1 VIEPNAAAMAEV
13 RRALAAGNKIAAIK
27 HYREA
32 TGLGLADAKAAV
44 EAIAAGRPAATVAA
58 PAAASLGG
66 GNQTVLTLLAAGRK
80 IEAIKVYREA
90 TGVGLKDA
98 KDAVEALEE
107 RAAASGALRPIV
119 ERPPR
124 RGGAALLVIA
134 LILGVVASGL
144 VAYMLGRGGK

>member
-32 TGLGLADAKAAV
+32 TGLGLKDAKDAV
-44 EAIAAGRPAATVAA
+44 EAIAAGRAAPSLAAA
-58 PAAASLGG
+58 PALVAG

-98 KDAVEALEE
+98 KDAVEALEA

-124 RGGAALLVIA
+124 RGGAVLLVIA
-134 LILGVVASGL
+134 LIVGVVASGL
-144 VAYMLGRGGK
+144 VAFMLGRGGK